1 MRKHISTIIAILV
14 FITGLSLLLYP
25 TVSDYWNS
33 KHQTA
38 VVANYSDKIEK
49 MDDQDKQ
56 AAIDAAVA
64 YNETLLSNAG
74 RFTPSDSEL
83 SLYKSL
89 LNADGTGMMGYI
101 TIPEIRCKLAIY
113 HSVDDSVLQVG
124 VGHLEGSSLPVG
136 GSSAHCVISGHRGL
150 VSARLFT
157 DIDRLEK
164 GDLFY
169 LHVFGKVLAYEVDK
183 ISVVEPEDYGP
194 LEIEEGKDLCTLLTC
209 TPYGINTQRLM
220 VRGHRVVD
228 RLYDESN
235 ITSDAARVDKISV
248 VEPEDYGPLEIEEGK
263 DLCTLLT
270 CTPYGINTQRLMVRG
285 HRVVDRLYDES
296 NITSDAARVDTLV
309 VASCVGVVFLLV
321 GIIVSKI
328 WRLRGREKNNS

>member
-1 MRKHISTIIAILV
+1 MGELIVSPSYNNRERVVMMKKHMSTIIAILV

-25 TVSDYWNS
+25 TVSNYWNS
-33 KHQTA
+33 KHQSR
-38 VVANYSDKIEK
+38 VVANYTDTLAK
-49 MDDQDKQ
+49 MDKKEKQ
-56 AAIDAAVA
+56 YAIDQAVQ
-64 YNETLLSNAG
+64 YNESLVLNEN
-74 RFTPSDSEL
+74 RFSPSDSEL

-136 GSSAHCVISGHRGL
+136 GSSTHCVISGHRGL

-169 LHVFGKVLAYEVDK
+169 LHVYGKVLAYEVDK

-194 LEIEEGKDLCTLLTC
+194 LEIEEGKDFCTLLTC

-228 RLYDESN
+228 S
-235 ITSDAARVDKISV
+235 
-248 VEPEDYGPLEIEEGK
+248 
-263 DLCTLLT
+263 
-270 CTPYGINTQRLMVRG
+270 
-285 HRVVDRLYDES
+285 LYDES

-309 VASCVGVVFLLV
+309 VASCVGVVLLLV

-328 WRLRGREKNNS
+328 WRLRGHEKNNS

>member
-1 MRKHISTIIAILV
+1 MGELIVSPSYNNRERVVMMKKHMSTIIAILV

-25 TVSDYWNS
+25 TVSNYWNS
-33 KHQTA
+33 KHQSR
-38 VVANYSDKIEK
+38 VVANYSDTLAK
-49 MDDQDKQ
+49 MDKKEKQ
-56 AAIDAAVA
+56 YAIDQAVQ
-64 YNETLLSNAG
+64 YNESLVLNG
-74 RFTPSDSEL
+74 NRFSPSDSEL

-136 GSSAHCVISGHRGL
+136 GSSTHCVISGHRGL
-150 VSARLFT
+150 PSARLFT

-169 LHVFGKVLAYEVDK
+169 LHVYGKVLAYEVDK

-228 RLYDESN
+228 S
-235 ITSDAARVDKISV
+235 
-248 VEPEDYGPLEIEEGK
+248 
-263 DLCTLLT
+263 
-270 CTPYGINTQRLMVRG
+270 M
-285 HRVVDRLYDES
+285 YDES

-309 VASCVGVVFLLV
+309 VASCVGVVLLLV

-328 WRLRGREKNNS
+328 WRLKGREKNNS

>member
-1 MRKHISTIIAILV
+1 MKKRLTTILAVLV

-25 TVSDYWNS
+25 TVSNYFNS
-33 KHQTA
+33 LHQSK
-38 VVANYSDKIEK
+38 VVSHYSDALEK
-49 MDDQDKQ
+49 MDEAQKQ
-56 AAIDAAVA
+56 AAIDAAVQ
-64 YNETLLSNAG
+64 YNALLVSNDA
-74 RFTPSDSEL
+74 RFTPSEEETR
-83 SLYKSL
+83 LYNSL
-89 LNADGTGMMGYI
+89 LNPDGTGMMGYI

-136 GSSAHCVISGHRGL
+136 GSSTHCVISGHRRL
-150 VSARLFT
+150 PSARLFT

-169 LHVFGKVLAYEVDK
+169 LHVYGKVLAYEVDK

-228 RLYDESN
+228 S
-235 ITSDAARVDKISV
+235 
-248 VEPEDYGPLEIEEGK
+248 
-263 DLCTLLT
+263 
-270 CTPYGINTQRLMVRG
+270 
-285 HRVVDRLYDES
+285 LYDES

-309 VASCVGVVFLLV
+309 VASCVGVVLMLV
-321 GIIVSKI
+321 GIVVSKI
-328 WRLRGREKNNS
+328 WRLKGREKNNS